1 MLVVMWLNATRMC
14 VMFDG
19 KETVGEALFAKIAMI
34 PSALL
39 VAVQHTAYYVASHT
53 GSLDRVFT
61 EVDLSAAELRPKYGR
76 RAKVLAVV
84 CSILV
89 TPNVAVE
96 AYNVYAHDRNYL
108 LSLLSET
115 FPMPTLSLGIVK
127 LVFVLLQ
134 VLACISAAF
143 PQALKYVI
151 SALYS
156 LPFLLFLSYGLNISQ
171 RAS

>member
-1 MLVVMWLNATRMC
+1 M
-14 VMFDG
+14 
-19 KETVGEALFAKIAMI
+19 
-34 PSALL
+34 
-39 VAVQHTAYYVASHT
+39 
-53 GSLDRVFT
+53 
-61 EVDLSAAELRPKYGR
+61 DLSAAELCPKYGR
-76 RAKVLAVV
+76 RVKVLAVV

-115 FPMPTLSLGIVK
+115 FPMPTLCLGIVK

-134 VLACISAAF
+134 VLACISVAF